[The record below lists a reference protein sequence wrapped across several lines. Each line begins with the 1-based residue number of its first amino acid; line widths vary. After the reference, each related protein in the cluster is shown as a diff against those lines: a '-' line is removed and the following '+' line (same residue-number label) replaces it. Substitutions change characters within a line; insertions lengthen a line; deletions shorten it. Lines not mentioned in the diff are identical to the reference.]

1 MVTDSGVSCGLFAA
15 PRIVASPGGPRDARG
30 TVLLRSADALRDY
43 PVTVVHSLRT
53 WAEASPGHPLV
64 AERGPDG
71 AWQSCSYRDAVAAA
85 DSIGQALLDR
95 GLGPGLRLLIL
106 SGNSV
111 PHLLLTLGALTAGV
125 PVAPVSVAYA
135 LQSRDHARIRAIM
148 ELIQPGAV
156 FADDAG
162 RFAAALDAAQ
172 PVPAIVAT
180 GRRPGA
186 DELSD
191 LLATEP
197 GPALRAAFGALGPDT
212 VAKILVHVGLDRD
225 AQGCAQHAPDA
236 VGQSADDPAGVA
248 VPGRRATGDRGLA
261 AVEPHVRWQ
270 PQHGHGADLGRD
282 DLRRRGPS
290 RARHVRAD
298 GPQSHRRPA
307 HGVLQRPG
315 RFRAAGAGSGSGP
328 GVRGPLLLP
337 AAADLQCRRRAAGL
351 RARLADVAQR
361 TAGHPVPVTGSWGA
375 TETGPAVTTAH
386 FEYADARCIG
396 VPLPGAEVKLVPA
409 EDGYEI
415 RARGPMV
422 TPGYYGR
429 ADLTAQAFDDDGFY
443 RTGDAVAL
451 ADPADPNAGLL
462 FRGRIAEDF
471 KLDTG
476 TFVRVGALR
485 AAVLSAAPI
494 LADLVITGENR
505 SCVGALAWL
514 NAAEAGKLLGDHRS
528 PPVTWS
534 STMSCTSG
542 WPRRWPSTTRRQAR
556 PPASSGSWCW
566 PSHPTWTRGDYRQGL
581 CQPADGAGPPGRA
594 CGPALHRPGSPGRDY
609 VHCRLAVR

>member
-1 MVTDSGVSCGLFAA
+1 MVTDSGVSGGLFAA
-15 PRIVASPGGPRDARG
+15 PRIVASPGGPRDAGG

-95 GLGPGLRLLIL
+95 GLGPGRPLLIL

-111 PHLLLTLGALTAGV
+111 PHLLLTLGALTARV
-125 PVAPVSVAYA
+125 PVAPVSVAYS

-172 PVPAIVAT
+172 PGPAIVGT
-180 GRRPGA
+180 GHRPGA
-186 DELSD
+186 DQLSD

-212 VAKILVHVGLDRD
+212 VAKILFTSGSTGTPKGVLNTHRMLSANQQMIRQVWPFLAAERPVIVDWLPWSHTFGGNHNMDMMLTSGGTIYVD
-225 AQGCAQHAPDA
+225 AGRPAPGMFGPTVRNLTDVPPTVYFNVPAGFAQLVPALEA
-236 VGQSADDPAGVA
+236 DPAF
-248 VPGRRATGDRGLA
+248 A
-261 AVEPHVRWQ
+261 ARFFS
-270 PQHGHGADLGRD
+270 R
-282 DLRRRGPS
+282 LR
-290 RARHVRAD
+290 
-298 GPQSHRRPA
+298 
-307 HGVLQRPG
+307 LI
-315 RFRAAGAGSGSGP
+315 FN
-328 GVRGPLLLP
+328 
-337 AAADLQCRRRAAGL
+337 AAAALPAGL

-471 KLDTG
+471 KLATG

-514 NAAEAGKLLGDHRS
+514 NAAEAGKLLGA
-528 PPVTWS
+528 PPE
-534 STMSCTSG
+534 
-542 WPRRWPSTTRRQAR
+542 
-556 PPASSGSWCW
+556 
-566 PSHPTWTRGDYRQGL
+566 PTGDL
-581 CQPADGAGPPGRA
+581 VIHDE
-594 CGPALHRPGSPGRDY
+594 LHK
-609 VHCRLAVR
+609 RLAQALAEHNAAAGSAARVERLLVLAQPPDLDAGEITDKGYVNQRTVLARRAALVDLLYTDPVHRAVITSTAA